1 MNFSKFIKYGF
12 LIFGGLVLIGFLLKG
27 NIVHEKFDSEKWKD
41 WEINETEWNLSL
53 RWDMMNSLR
62 NNYDLKSMNKQE
74 ITDLLGNPET
84 ETNNEFSYGL
94 GYAKR
99 GIDTGNLTIK
109 FDTVGK
115 VTSFRVHRG

>member
-1 MNFSKFIKYGF
+1 MNFSKFIKYVF
-12 LIFGGLVLIGFLLKG
+12 LIFIGLISITFFFKG
-27 NIVHEKFDSEKWKD
+27 RITHEKFDSEKWKN
-41 WEINETEWNLSL
+41 WEETEMEWSL

-74 ITDLLGNPET
+74 ITYLLGEPEMKA
-84 ETNNEFSYGL
+84 NSEFSYYL

-99 GIDTGNLTIK
+99 GIDTGNLTVK
-109 FDTVGK
+109 FDEFGK